1 MDIKLNIDN
10 KILKQTKI
18 TILGSTGSIGTQAL
32 EIIRANPDQFRIIAL
47 TGNSNWKLLAEQINE
62 FNPEIAVLTDASNA
76 DSFREAVKNKD
87 TTLLF
92 GNEELA
98 TISAST
104 EHELV
109 LNALVGFSGFIPTLR
124 ALEAGHKVALANKE
138 SLVVGGELL
147 VKYVNNEHNRLI
159 PVDSEHSA
167 ILQCLLGE
175 PFNQIEKITVTAS
188 GGPFRTWSPEQ
199 MRDITVQ
206 DALKHPNWDMGAK
219 ITIDSATMM
228 NKGLE
233 IIEAHWF
240 FDVPP
245 EKIEAVIHPQSI
257 IHSMVTFSDGSTK
270 AQMGLPDMKLPI
282 QYALSFPDR
291 QYLDSPRLDWSKAQ
305 QLTFEPVDYQRFP
318 CLKLAEEALAEGGMA
333 PAILNASNEIAVAR
347 FLNGEI
353 SYIDIPRIVRHC
365 LENRNGSIEITL
377 DNLIQTDK
385 ETRVKAKAFR
395 A

>member
-1 MDIKLNIDN
+1 MKQIKLS
-10 KILKQTKI
+10 
-18 TILGSTGSIGTQAL
+18 ILGSTGSIGTQAL
-32 EIIRANPDQFRIIAL
+32 EIIRANPDQFHIVAL
-47 TGNSNWKLLAEQINE
+47 TGNSNWKLLAAQVNE

-76 DSFREAVKNKD
+76 SPFREAVKNKG

-92 GNEELA
+92 GYEELVN
-98 TISAST
+98 ISARSG
-104 EHELV
+104 HDLV
-109 LNALVGFSGFIPTLR
+109 LNALVGFSGFIPTIK
-124 ALEAGHKVALANKE
+124 ALEVGHKVALANKE
-138 SLVVGGELL
+138 SLVVGGEIL
-147 VKYVNNEHNRLI
+147 VKYVNNNHNRLI

-167 ILQCLLGE
+167 ILQCLVGE
-175 PFNQIEKITVTAS
+175 PSLQIEKITVTAS
-188 GGPFRTWSPEQ
+188 GGPFRTWSHEQ
-199 MRDITVQ
+199 MKKITVK
-206 DALKHPNWDMGAK
+206 DALNHPNWDMGAK

-245 EKIEAVIHPQSI
+245 GNIEAVIHPQSI
-257 IHSMVTFSDGSTK
+257 IHSMVTFTDGSTK

-282 QYALSFPDR
+282 QYALTYPDR

-305 QLTFEPVDYQRFP
+305 QLSFEPVDYQRFP
-318 CLKLAEEALAEGGMA
+318 CLKLAEDALAEGGVA

-353 SYIDIPRIVRHC
+353 SYIDIPRIVRYC
-365 LENRNGSIEITL
+365 LDNRSSSVEVTL